1 MSNRWRERPER
12 GGRRITKFYI
22 WLCLTVGRSR
32 ARPILYGIALY
43 FFLSAPLERR
53 ASDAYLRRVTGR
65 RPGPLGV
72 YRHIFTYS
80 TVIMDRLFFLA
91 DRAEELKLNLHGVEA
106 FDALA
111 ETGKGFILASGHLG
125 SFEALRVLA
134 VSQQKLPLKILM
146 FMENTQQL
154 NAFLQEINPEIW
166 ESVIP
171 LGSPGAMLEVKE
183 SLEKGG
189 IVGIL
194 ADRIT
199 QGDKLTRIE
208 FLGAEADF
216 PLGPWL
222 LAGVMRVPVM
232 LCFALYRGRGAYDV
246 HFELLSDRCGLDG
259 GDRNAAAAELARAYA
274 TRLEAYC
281 RMAPYNW
288 FNFFDFWAAPE
299 AGNAESQAPRR

>member
-22 WLCLTVGRSR
+22 WLCLTVGRR
-32 ARPILYGIALY
+32 LARPILYGIALY
-43 FFLSAPLERR
+43 FLLSAPIERR
-53 ASDAYLRRVTGR
+53 ASANYLRRITGR
-65 RPGPLGV
+65 RAGPFQI

-91 DRAEELKLNLHGVEA
+91 DRAEGLTLNLHGVEG

-111 ETGKGFILASGHLG
+111 NSGQGFILASGHLG

-146 FMENTQQL
+146 FMENARQL
-154 NAFLQEINPEIW
+154 NEMFKEINPEIW
-166 ESVIP
+166 DSVIP

-183 SLEKGG
+183 WLEKGG

-222 LAGVMRVPVM
+222 LADVMKVPVM
-232 LCFALYRGRGAYDV
+232 LCFALYRGRGEYDV
-246 HFELLSDRCGLDG
+246 HFELLSNRADLG
-259 GDRNAAAAELARAYA
+259 GGARHAAAADLARAYA
-274 TRLEAYC
+274 ARLEAYC
-281 RMAPYNW
+281 RIAPYNW
-288 FNFFDFWAAPE
+288 FNFFDFWADSE
-299 AGNAESQAPRR
+299 AKNADPQAQHR

>member
-1 MSNRWRERPER
+1 MSERWRDRPER

-22 WLCLTVGRSR
+22 WLCLTVGRR
-32 ARPILYGIALY
+32 LARPILYGIALY
-43 FFLSAPLERR
+43 FFLLAPVERR
-53 ASDAYLRRVTGR
+53 ASAAYLQRITGR
-65 RPGPLGV
+65 RPGPLQV

-91 DRAEELKLNLHGVEA
+91 DRAEALELKLHGVEA
-106 FDALA
+106 FDTLA
-111 ETGKGFILASGHLG
+111 RSGQGFVLASGHLG

-146 FMENTQQL
+146 FMENARQL
-154 NAFLQEINPEIW
+154 NALFQEINPEIW
-166 ESVIP
+166 DSVIP

-183 SLEKGG
+183 WIEKGG

-208 FLGAEADF
+208 FLGAEAEF

-222 LAGVMRVPVM
+222 LAGVMKVPVM
-232 LCFALYRGRGAYDV
+232 LCFALYRGRGEYDV
-246 HFELLSDRCGLDG
+246 HFELLSDSADPGR
-259 GDRNAAAAELARAYA
+259 GDRNAAAAALARAYA
-274 TRLEAYC
+274 ARLEAYC

-288 FNFFDFWAAPE
+288 FNFFDFWAE
-299 AGNAESQAPRR
+299 SETRNADTQVQGR

>member
-22 WLCLTVGRSR
+22 WLCLTVGRGL

-43 FFLSAPLERR
+43 FFLSAPFERR
-53 ASDAYLRRVTGR
+53 ASAAYLRRVTGR
-65 RPGPLGV
+65 RPNLFQV

-91 DRAEELKLNLHGVEA
+91 DRAEELELNLHGVEA
-106 FDALA
+106 FDTLA
-111 ETGKGFILASGHLG
+111 EAGQGFILASGHLG

-183 SLEKGG
+183 WLEKGG

-222 LAGVMRVPVM
+222 LAGVMKVPVM
-232 LCFALYRGRGAYDV
+232 LSFALYRGRGAYDV
-246 HFELLSDRCGLDG
+246 HFELLSERREPGA
-259 GDRNAAAAELARAYA
+259 GDRNAAAADLARAYA
-274 TRLEAYC
+274 ARLEAYC

-288 FNFFDFWAAPE
+288 FNFFDFWASPE
-299 AGNAESQAPRR
+299 AGNAESQTPQR